1 MKRTSGRENPG
12 IRSTV
17 FPSSSLRRELAEQYS
32 ELPVQSVT
40 IALDQATRAAAAL
53 LTGTDTA
60 GGDAA
65 LVAMLAR
72 DRLNAQRARR
82 AAADRRV
89 HGHHRSR
96 YADTHV
102 SMPCGPGAGP

>member
-1 MKRTSGRENPG
+1 MKRTYDRDRPRVGSSEFTP
-12 IRSTV
+12 ST
-17 FPSSSLRRELAEQYS
+17 LRRELAEQYA

-40 IALDQATRAAAAL
+40 IALDQAARAAAAL
-53 LTGTDTA
+53 LHNTDTA
-60 GGDAA
+60 GGNAA

-89 HGHHRSR
+89 DRHHPAR
-96 YADTHV
+96 YAARA
-102 SMPCGPGAGP
+102 PGA

>member
-1 MKRTSGRENPG
+1 MKRTSGRDRPG
-12 IRSTV
+12 IRSSEAA
-17 FPSSSLRRELAEQYS
+17 SSALRRELAELYP

-53 LTGTDTA
+53 LNNTDTA
-60 GGDAA
+60 AGKSA

-72 DRLNAQRARR
+72 DRLDAQRARR

-89 HGHHRSR
+89 DRHRAYAGH
-96 YADTHV
+96 ALGT
-102 SMPCGPGAGP
+102 